1 MSSAKAPSQKYVL
14 GLDLGSA
21 SLGWALIGLDESDI
35 PTSLIR
41 AGVRIFEPGVDGT
54 ALEIQEGK
62 DKSKAVERRTARL
75 HRRQLRRRAYRQAK
89 LFQLLQQHDLLPHS
103 GSLKPLTPS
112 EERDSV
118 LTALDQS
125 LYQKWRTSDA
135 FAQLPLYQL
144 RKIALDDRLEPY
156 EIGRILYHFSQRRGF
171 RSNRKEGRKESEKE
185 LGAVKTG
192 IADLAQK
199 KQDAGARSL
208 GEYFAGLDP
217 HKIGQNVRRRWTAR
231 KMYEDEFAEIWKKQV
246 TYYPDLLS
254 DNLRH
259 EVSHWLFYQRPI
271 AAQSHLIGKCE
282 LEGPNHRRAAWAT
295 LEAQRFRILQK
306 VSVFCKR

>member
-1 MSSAKAPSQKYVL
+1 MVLESATQKYVL

-21 SLGWALIGLDESDI
+21 SLGWALIALDASENPVGL
-35 PTSLIR
+35 LR

-103 GSLKPLTPS
+103 ESLNPLTPS

-118 LTALDQS
+118 LTAFDQR
-125 LYQKWRTSDA
+125 LYQKRRTSSAGDG

-144 RKIALDDRLEPY
+144 RKIALDDKLEPH
-156 EIGRILYHFSQRRGF
+156 EVGRILYHFSQRRGF
-171 RSNRKEGRKESEKE
+171 KSNRKEGRKESEEE

-192 IADLAQK
+192 IADLA
-199 KQDAGARSL
+199 
-208 GEYFAGLDP
+208 
-217 HKIGQNVRRRWTAR
+217 
-231 KMYEDEFAEIWKKQV
+231 
-246 TYYPDLLS
+246 
-254 DNLRH
+254 
-259 EVSHWLFYQRPI
+259 
-271 AAQSHLIGKCE
+271 
-282 LEGPNHRRAAWAT
+282 
-295 LEAQRFRILQK
+295 
-306 VSVFCKR
+306 